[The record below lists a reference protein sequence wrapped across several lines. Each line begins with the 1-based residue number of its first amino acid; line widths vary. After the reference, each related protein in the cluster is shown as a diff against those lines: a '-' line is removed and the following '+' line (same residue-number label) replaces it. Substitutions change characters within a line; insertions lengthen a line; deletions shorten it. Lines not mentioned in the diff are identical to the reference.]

1 MHKNN
6 LPHGGKVLLLRSDF
20 RQCLSVVQHGNR
32 VTVLEVTIRN
42 NDTWP
47 QFRQLRL
54 TQNMRTVAGSQYYAD
69 WIIHSGNGV
78 LPTYPKLNI
87 PDIIEI
93 PKEFFN
99 YNRSL
104 VEHVFG
110 DPAQLLDPV
119 VLLTNMQSRYSLS
132 KEQ

>member
-54 TQNMRTVAGSQYYAD
+54 TQNMRTVAGSQDYAD
-69 WIIHSGNGV
+69 WLIQFGNGV

-87 PDIIEI
+87 PDINEI

-104 VEHVFG
+104 VKHVFG
-110 DPAQLLDPV
+110 DPAV
-119 VLLTNMQSRYSLS
+119 RSRRNSTNMQSRYSLS
-132 KEQ
+132 KER